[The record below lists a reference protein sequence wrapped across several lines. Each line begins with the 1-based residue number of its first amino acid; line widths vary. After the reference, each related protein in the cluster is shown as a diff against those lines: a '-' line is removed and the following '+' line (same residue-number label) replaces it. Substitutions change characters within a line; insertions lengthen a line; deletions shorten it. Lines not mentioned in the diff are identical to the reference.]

1 MRALRK
7 VEVHSFVGK
16 KGIHQPQASGHLN
29 PISVNQAQGREG
41 SRHQMKIQTLGGP
54 WVDPEILELQ
64 LSWDCFNPL

>member
-29 PISVNQAQGREG
+29 PISVHQAQGREG